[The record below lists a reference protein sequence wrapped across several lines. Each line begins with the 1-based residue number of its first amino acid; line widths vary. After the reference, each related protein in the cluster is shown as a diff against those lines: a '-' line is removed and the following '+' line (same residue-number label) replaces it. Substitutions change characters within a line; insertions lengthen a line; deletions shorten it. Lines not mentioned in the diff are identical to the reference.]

1 MEKELKRVSVVPMRG
16 MVLFPHMTLNFDA
29 AREMSIKALE
39 SAAENDSI
47 VFLAAQKD
55 YTIEQPT
62 VDDIYSIGT
71 FAVIKQVMRMPGGI
85 TRVIVKGLE
94 RGIIENF
101 ISEKPFFEAEVQE
114 FDDLYEENHPLKQ
127 AYIRRLKKS
136 YEEYFSQNPKL
147 TADNFMAVMGI
158 EEIGELC
165 DVIAASLE
173 IDTKEKQE
181 ILSEFDSYDRAEK
194 LIITIQNQLEVL
206 KLEQQLAQKVKER
219 IDKNQREY
227 YLNKLEKL
235 FPQKDFK
242 EKYIKTY
249 GNAYQ
254 CTSKN
259 ARKLWY
265 IFKEQCD
272 KYGILYNMN
281 DIIKAYKSGYQDI
294 QLKFF
299 D

>member
-101 ISEKPFFEAEVQE
+101 ISETS
-114 FDDLYEENHPLKQ
+114 LNRS
-127 AYIRRLKKS
+127 RRA
-136 YEEYFSQNPKL
+136 FCFVVRAWAPRL
-147 TADNFMAVMGI
+147 THSISVRRKF
-158 EEIGELC
+158 LRFLS
-165 DVIAASLE
+165 AAAANSSL
-173 IDTKEKQE
+173 
-181 ILSEFDSYDRAEK
+181 SAFA
-194 LIITIQNQLEVL
+194 
-206 KLEQQLAQKVKER
+206 
-219 IDKNQREY
+219 
-227 YLNKLEKL
+227 
-235 FPQKDFK
+235 
-242 EKYIKTY
+242 
-249 GNAYQ
+249 
-254 CTSKN
+254 SKN
-259 ARKLWY
+259 PL
-265 IFKEQCD
+265 
-272 KYGILYNMN
+272 
-281 DIIKAYKSGYQDI
+281 
-294 QLKFF
+294 
-299 D
+299 

>member
-227 YLNKLEKL
+227 FLCE
-235 FPQKDFK
+235 
-242 EKYIKTY
+242 
-249 GNAYQ
+249 
-254 CTSKN
+254 
-259 ARKLWY
+259 
-265 IFKEQCD
+265 
-272 KYGILYNMN
+272 
-281 DIIKAYKSGYQDI
+281 
-294 QLKFF
+294 
-299 D
+299 

>member
-101 ISEKPFFEAEVQE
+101 ISENPFFEAEVQE
-114 FDDLYEENHPLKQ
+114 FDDL
-127 AYIRRLKKS
+127 
-136 YEEYFSQNPKL
+136 
-147 TADNFMAVMGI
+147 
-158 EEIGELC
+158 
-165 DVIAASLE
+165 
-173 IDTKEKQE
+173 
-181 ILSEFDSYDRAEK
+181 
-194 LIITIQNQLEVL
+194 
-206 KLEQQLAQKVKER
+206 
-219 IDKNQREY
+219 
-227 YLNKLEKL
+227 
-235 FPQKDFK
+235 
-242 EKYIKTY
+242 
-249 GNAYQ
+249 
-254 CTSKN
+254 
-259 ARKLWY
+259 
-265 IFKEQCD
+265 
-272 KYGILYNMN
+272 
-281 DIIKAYKSGYQDI
+281 
-294 QLKFF
+294 
-299 D
+299 

>member
-101 ISEKPFFEAEVQE
+101 ISEKPFFEAE
-114 FDDLYEENHPLKQ
+114 DDLKSLTKNISLK
-127 AYIRRLKKS
+127 
-136 YEEYFSQNPKL
+136 
-147 TADNFMAVMGI
+147 
-158 EEIGELC
+158 
-165 DVIAASLE
+165 
-173 IDTKEKQE
+173 
-181 ILSEFDSYDRAEK
+181 
-194 LIITIQNQLEVL
+194 IQNLLPIILWRLWVL
-206 KLEQQLAQKVKER
+206 
-219 IDKNQREY
+219 
-227 YLNKLEKL
+227 
-235 FPQKDFK
+235 
-242 EKYIKTY
+242 
-249 GNAYQ
+249 
-254 CTSKN
+254 
-259 ARKLWY
+259 RK
-265 IFKEQCD
+265 
-272 KYGILYNMN
+272 
-281 DIIKAYKSGYQDI
+281 
-294 QLKFF
+294 
-299 D
+299 

>member
-1 MEKELKRVSVVPMRG
+1 MR
-16 MVLFPHMTLNFDA
+16 
-29 AREMSIKALE
+29 RK
-39 SAAENDSI
+39 
-47 VFLAAQKD
+47 KD

-114 FDDLYEENHPLKQ
+114 FDDLYKENHPLKQ
-127 AYIRRLKKS
+127 AYIRRLKSLTKNIS
-136 YEEYFSQNPKL
+136 LKIQNFQPIIL
-147 TADNFMAVMGI
+147 WRLWGI

-194 LIITIQNQLEVL
+194 NL
-206 KLEQQLAQKVKER
+206 
-219 IDKNQREY
+219 
-227 YLNKLEKL
+227 
-235 FPQKDFK
+235 
-242 EKYIKTY
+242 
-249 GNAYQ
+249 
-254 CTSKN
+254 
-259 ARKLWY
+259 
-265 IFKEQCD
+265 
-272 KYGILYNMN
+272 
-281 DIIKAYKSGYQDI
+281 
-294 QLKFF
+294 
-299 D
+299 